1 MTKPIDPL
9 DDPRRRTISI
19 PEAATIIGVAK
30 STAYNVVKAT
40 GFLMPGVPVLR
51 IGKRQVV
58 STAQLRA
65 ALGVL
70 DGSALEPISE

>member
-1 MTKPIDPL
+1 MTKPLDPL

-19 PEAATIIGVAK
+19 PEAAAIMGVSK
-30 STAYNVVKAT
+30 STAYNAVKST
-40 GFLMPGVPVLR
+40 GYLMPGVPVLR

-70 DGSALEPISE
+70 DESALASISE